1 MDRAGRGAFSWPAA
15 SRRCHRPRL
24 PFADDM
30 PLQDLKHLFD
40 WCQENSFALPAVNCI
55 STSSIDAVLEATFR
69 PLPTANLTLAGAYS
83 TSIYRLRRRPRR
95 RTRSSSSSR
104 RVAASS
110 SAASRPQRQRTTR
123 LTTLTASFRC
133 VHRSS
138 SPPSACCRKST
149 GRHPLRASCLPGDDR
164 RLDLARAPHP
174 RRRAAVQSA
183 GHHSLGP
190 LREGADSLV

>member
-1 MDRAGRGAFSWPAA
+1 MPRELVCAPCRQLHLDLVHRRRSRGHLPPSPHSESDPSGRIFYEVLVWVGTCSHPVRGAYAA
-15 SRRCHRPRL
+15 ACVQAAFPSVRA
-24 PFADDM
+24 F
-30 PLQDLKHLFD
+30 
-40 WCQENSFALPAVNCI
+40 
-55 STSSIDAVLEATFR
+55 
-69 PLPTANLTLAGAYS
+69 
-83 TSIYRLRRRPRR
+83 YRLRRRPRR

-190 LREGADSLV
+190 LRDGADSLV

>member
-1 MDRAGRGAFSWPAA
+1 MPRELVCAPCRQLHLDLVHRRRSRGHLPPSPHSESDPSYAAACVQAAFPSVRAF
-15 SRRCHRPRL
+15 
-24 PFADDM
+24 
-30 PLQDLKHLFD
+30 
-40 WCQENSFALPAVNCI
+40 
-55 STSSIDAVLEATFR
+55 
-69 PLPTANLTLAGAYS
+69 
-83 TSIYRLRRRPRR
+83 YRLRRRPRR

-110 SAASRPQRQRTTR
+110 SAASRPQRQRTTG